1 MTIILMS
8 SSVRGAE
15 NNAIFWTKKQDQ
27 QKTNGAPT
35 PVWIGYIRTL
45 PSPQLFPH
53 PEPQPPQEKCDH
65 FSLSCP
71 AACTACYS

>member
-1 MTIILMS
+1 MPS
-8 SSVRGAE
+8 SIRAAE
-15 NNAIFWTKKQDQ
+15 DNAIFWTKEQDQ

-35 PVWIGYIRTL
+35 FVWIVCTRTL
-45 PSPQLFPH
+45 PGSPAVPS
-53 PEPQPPQEKCDH
+53 PRATASPGKCDH